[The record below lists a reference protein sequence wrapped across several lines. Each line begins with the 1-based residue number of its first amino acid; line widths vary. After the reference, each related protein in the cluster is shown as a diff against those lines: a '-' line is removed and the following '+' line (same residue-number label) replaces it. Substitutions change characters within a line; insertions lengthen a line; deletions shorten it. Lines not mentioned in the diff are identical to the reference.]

1 MVRSRATVAPPR
13 RTGGSAELDL
23 WHYLWPSNLERLPWS
38 IRDELRNDQQ
48 PHDNYGAT
56 VQAAAAGN
64 SAVLLVLPMRPYEA
78 QTTLKKTMACRLA
91 W

>member
-1 MVRSRATVAPPR
+1 MKDSTF
-13 RTGGSAELDL
+13 TGSWAVGEQHGTIVLQ
-23 WHYLWPSNLERLPWS
+23 WHLWPSNLERLPWS
-38 IRDELRNDQQ
+38 IRDELRNDQP
-48 PHDNYGAT
+48 PHDYYGAT